1 MDQTNKTD
9 AKLESIDASL
19 KEINLTLIRQEHQ
32 LAYHIRRTDLLEDR
46 VQPLESF
53 YYKAL
58 GGISVLVSVLTLI
71 KLFGGL

>member
-1 MDQTNKTD
+1 MDQTNKTEQR
-9 AKLESIDASL
+9 LQSIDNSL
-19 KEINLTLIRQEHQ
+19 KEINITLIRQEHQ
-32 LAYHIRRTDLLEDR
+32 LSYHIRRTDLLEDR

-71 KLFGGL
+71 KLFGGI

>member
-1 MDQTNKTD
+1 MDQTNKIEQRLQSLD
-9 AKLESIDASL
+9 NSL
-19 KEINLTLIRQEHQ
+19 KEINVTLIRQEHQ
-32 LAYHIRRTDLLEDR
+32 LSYHIRRTDLLEDR

-71 KLFGGL
+71 KLFGGI